1 MKRKIPV
8 IMLIL
13 MLPFA
18 VGADDVECTGCVNN
32 SDIGYKAVSNSKIGK
47 YAVSQSKIKAG
58 AVSNS
63 KIGKYAV
70 SQSKIR
76 MGSVSNSKI
85 GKYAVS
91 QSKIRAGAV
100 SNSKI
105 RANAV
110 STSKIRDGAITL
122 DKLSV
127 EALAS
132 LTNTEGSEG
141 SEGVEDR
148 FNYSYS
154 QVNLPAGTMVTIAG
168 NEYEVASLKDH
179 SIFTVKVPVLP
190 YYSSNTPSNPYY
202 GVEIRISGEDNYGI
216 RFENTSIDNYDA
228 HINYNT
234 TVEYASALKNQSS
247 PTKAEFDSDGPL
259 KSAQVYSSY
268 LTVKKENFSITCQST
283 DVDLTSLPDNLW
295 FTDIEY
301 DLNRMTE
308 NMHGAFGTSEPISYL
323 YDQLV
328 TDCVNSDNYL
338 RQEYAISTTLWVHV
352 TVALDSDTRFSLS
365 TSTKMENDIPRA
377 TVMGTQRNF
386 DGTINVQAEVPNPN
400 KRHYV
405 RQEMLT
411 LPNHIVIT
419 KK

>member
-18 VGADDVECTGCVNN
+18 VGADDVKCTRCVNN
-32 SDIGYKAVSNSKIGK
+32 SDIDYKAVSNSKIGK

-58 AVSNS
+58 A
-63 KIGKYAV
+63 
-70 SQSKIR
+70 
-76 MGSVSNSKI
+76 VSNSKI

-127 EALAS
+127 EVLAS

-141 SEGVEDR
+141 SEVSERYEDR

-168 NEYEVASLKDH
+168 NEYEIALFEVASLKDH

-202 GVEIRISGEDNYGI
+202 GVQITISGEDIYGLTP
-216 RFENTSIDNYDA
+216 ENTSIDNYDA

-234 TVEYASALKNQSS
+234 TVAYASALKNQSS

-268 LTVKKENFSITCQST
+268 VLVTKENFSIYCQLT
-283 DVDLTSLPDNLW
+283 HVDLTSLPDNLW
-295 FTDIEY
+295 FTAIDY
-301 DLNRMTE
+301 DLNTMTE
-308 NMHGAFGTSEPISYL
+308 NMIGALGTNEPISYL

-328 TDCVNSDNYL
+328 TDCVNSDIYL
-338 RQEYAISTTLWVHV
+338 RQEYAISTTLWVSV

-365 TSTKMENDIPRA
+365 IHTKMENDIPRA